1 MSEEKKVNETEQKP
15 EEKGGIKGFFKKVK
29 DALEKIDKKLEE
41 INDKDPF
48 LKPEDALEKENS
60 NKENSEK

>member
-1 MSEEKKVNETEQKP
+1 MSEEYKVNETEQKP

-29 DALEKIDKKLEE
+29 GALEKIDKKLEE

-48 LKPEDALEKENS
+48 LKPEETSEEKDS
-60 NKENSEK
+60 DK